1 MTRLQWKASNNTF
14 YRIDLSLNN
23 SQFALFYSMSRNNI
37 PTDDE
42 WYVIYLNK
50 SVKDNIDELIDFVKG
65 RPGTGDDYIHVL
77 NVLSILNKT
86 KADTLELLYY
96 LFLRRITEDENFFS
110 DFHNVENYEHVLAEI
125 LEFI

>member
-23 SQFALFYSMSRNNI
+23 SQFALFYSMTRNNI

-42 WYVIYLNK
+42 WYVTYLNNNVN
-50 SVKDNIDELIDFVKG
+50 SVKDNIDDLIDFVKE

-77 NVLSILNKT
+77 SVLSI
-86 KADTLELLYY
+86 
-96 LFLRRITEDENFFS
+96 
-110 DFHNVENYEHVLAEI
+110 
-125 LEFI
+125 